1 MTAMLTPLSTE
12 IPPLGKAQLRVG
24 PRSAG
29 MLMEP
34 DEFDAIT
41 DYVDGFRYE
50 LINGVLIVNSIP
62 SPAQASPNEI
72 VGYAL
77 WDYKKNHPK
86 GNAMDY
92 TLAERHIRIL
102 SGDRRQA
109 DRVIWAG
116 LGRRPNEKKDTP
128 TIAIEFVSAGKR
140 NAVRDYETKRKEYLE
155 AGVVEYWIIDRF
167 RRTLTVHRQHVE
179 VPKIVTEFETF
190 ETDLLPG
197 FVLHL
202 DEILVAADGW
212 EEEEEDAT
220 HHDAAP
226 Q

>member
-1 MTAMLTPLSTE
+1 MTTTVTPPTAE
-12 IPPLGKAQLRVG
+12 KPLLGFAPLRIG
-24 PRSAG
+24 PDSAG
-29 MLMEP
+29 MLIEP

-41 DYVDGFRYE
+41 DYVDGYRYE

-86 GNAMDY
+86 GSAMDY
-92 TLAERHIRIL
+92 TLAERHIRL
-102 SGDRRQA
+102 QSGDRRQA
-109 DRVIWAG
+109 DRVVWAG

-167 RRTLTVHRQHVE
+167 RRTLTVHRRHVE

-190 ETDLLPG
+190 ETELLPG

-212 EEEEEDAT
+212 EEEEEAAHDDAT
-220 HHDAAP
+220 H